1 MIFGKIFEEVPL
13 KWSINYGRIPHT
25 RNEREKMK
33 IDFDSIW
40 LSLGLVNAVEMMN
53 ASALLAERL
62 DENGITDDLLR
73 TGADA
78 IMLERT

>member
-1 MIFGKIFEEVPL
+1 
-13 KWSINYGRIPHT
+13 
-25 RNEREKMK
+25 MK
-33 IDFDSIW
+33 IDFDAMW

-73 TGADA
+73 TVADA
-78 IMLERT
+78 IMLERNTL

>member
-1 MIFGKIFEEVPL
+1 
-13 KWSINYGRIPHT
+13 
-25 RNEREKMK
+25 MK

-73 TGADA
+73 TVADA
-78 IMLERT
+78 IMLERDTL

>member
-1 MIFGKIFEEVPL
+1 MIFGKISGEVPL
-13 KWSINYGRIPHT
+13 KWSINYSRIQST
-25 RNEREKMK
+25 GEKEMK

-73 TGADA
+73 TVADA
-78 IMLERT
+78 IMLERA